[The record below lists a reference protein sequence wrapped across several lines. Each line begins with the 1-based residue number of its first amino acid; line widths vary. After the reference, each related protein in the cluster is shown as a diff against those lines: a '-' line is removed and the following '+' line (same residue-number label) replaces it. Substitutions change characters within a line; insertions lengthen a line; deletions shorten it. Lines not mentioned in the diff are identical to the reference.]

1 MAARRVKKY
10 IRKLYPQLLWGVVL
24 MGAGI
29 SFVVPFIWMVS
40 TSLKQDIEVFRFPPN
55 WIPEIPQ
62 WNNYVEAIQYIPFFR
77 YTVNTLVICVLT
89 VIGSVLSC
97 SLVAYSL
104 ARIEWPGR
112 DFLFMLTLAV
122 LMIPFPVTMI
132 PLFIVFSRLGWVSTF
147 KPLIIPYFFGSPF
160 YIFLLRQFLMTIPRE
175 ISDAAYLDGASDFQ
189 IYSRLILPLTKPA
202 LATVALFQFMSSWH
216 DFLGPL
222 IYLNDERKYT
232 LSLGLH
238 QFQTAYGTEWQLLM
252 AASTLMSIPII
263 ILFFL
268 AQRTFI
274 QGITLTGIKE

>member
-1 MAARRVKKY
+1 
-10 IRKLYPQLLWGVVL
+10 
-24 MGAGI
+24 
-29 SFVVPFIWMVS
+29 MVS